1 MDSVERNIVTK
12 LKELDVN
19 IDSLKPF
26 EKDYLIQIESIISN
40 KVQIQEE
47 AIKTLKAN
55 KFSLSSI
62 AKEIGC
68 SRTTF
73 YNNRILKAY
82 IELSEVFFNED
93 NPYKAYEDLKTAKS
107 LMEAQVDKMVARDVH
122 AEIVSHENKELH
134 KTIKEKNK
142 EINRLQARVAEL
154 SNELQNYRTQ
164 PKVHSNKDVKSKNQV
179 IDINKH
185 K

>member
-1 MDSVERNIVTK
+1 MDIIERNIITK
-12 LKELDVN
+12 LKEMDVN
-19 IDSLKPF
+19 IEGLKPF
-26 EKDYLIQIESIISN
+26 EKDYLMQIETIIS
-40 KVQIQEE
+40 KKIQMQEE
-47 AIKTLKAN
+47 ATKTLKSN

-82 IELSEVFFNED
+82 IELSEALFIEN
-93 NPYKAYEDLKTAKS
+93 NPYKAYEDLKTTKS
-107 LMEAQVDKMVARDVH
+107 LLEAQVDKMIARDVN
-122 AEIVSHENKELH
+122 AEIVSQENKKLH
-134 KTIKEKNK
+134 DTIKEKNQ
-142 EINRLQARVAEL
+142 EINRLQARNAEL
-154 SNELQNYRTQ
+154 SKELQNYRTQ
-164 PKVHSNKDVKSKNQV
+164 TKVHSNKEVKQQNQV